1 MKFNYLDSTIKEKRG
16 LDKVA
21 IICNEKNITY
31 RDLNMYSMKMSKIV
45 DMMIKKTNDRVII
58 LLNKSIEAVIAIYG
72 VLFSECAYIPLD
84 YNLPEDRLLYIIEN
98 SGASV
103 VITDS
108 NAIDRI
114 KNDNINIICI
124 DEYNKS
130 AKYCEADVYWD
141 GIYKEYEDNVFYSS
155 NRNRIDDVAY
165 IIYTSGSTGVPKG
178 VMIPQKSVM
187 TFVRNMRE
195 NMHYCEDTV
204 YLNVSPL
211 YFDASVLDLFC
222 ILNVGGTL
230 VLLNNFLFP
239 NDILKIMEKY
249 RVTDTLLVSSI
260 LKLLASKLAKF
271 EKYDLSSLKTIWYGG
286 EGCPIDVLR
295 DIKRKLPNISFIHGY
310 GPTESTHT
318 ALWYKFDDIP
328 CDIAGYMP
336 IGKVL
341 PSVYAY
347 VLDENHRQVLP
358 GNKGE
363 LYIGGEQLM
372 IGYCNDDDKTRE
384 HLIDDP
390 FVLNKIIYRT
400 GDIVSVDDNG
410 LYWYHGRND
419 DMVKCGG
426 NLVYLSEIEHCL
438 LKHSMIK
445 DAIAMAV
452 PDNLYNN
459 KIVIA
464 IVLHSDNKQNNLE
477 QTLRQYIARKLPSY
491 MMPSIF
497 MFFDENDIP
506 RTQTGKAD
514 KKKLSLIINGEG
526 VTK

>member
-1 MKFNYLDSTIKEKRG
+1 MKYNYLDSTIKDKMA

-21 IICNEKNITY
+21 VICNEKKITY
-31 RDLNMYSMKMSKIV
+31 RELNMYSMKMSKIV
-45 DMMIKKTNDRVII
+45 DAMIKKTNDTVII

-72 VLFSECAYIPLD
+72 AIFSECAYIPLD
-84 YNLPEDRLLYIIEN
+84 YNLPEERLLYIIEN

-108 NAIDRI
+108 NAVDRI
-114 KNDNINIICI
+114 KKDINIICI

-130 AKYCEADVYWD
+130 AKKCEADVHWD
-141 GIYKEYEDNVFYSS
+141 GIYKEYDDNVFFGSH
-155 NRNRIDDVAY
+155 RNRLDDVAY

-178 VMIPQKSVM
+178 VMIPQKSIM
-187 TFVRNMRE
+187 TFVRDME
-195 NMHYCEDTV
+195 KNMHYCEDTV

-222 ILNVGGTL
+222 ILNMGGTL

-239 NDILKIMEKY
+239 NDILKVMEKY

-260 LKLLASKLAKF
+260 LKLLASKLAKI

-295 DIKRKLPNISFIHGY
+295 EIKRKLPNISFIHGY

-318 ALWYKFDDIP
+318 ALWYKFDEIP
-328 CDIAGYMP
+328 CEIVGYMP

-347 VLDENHRQVLP
+347 VLDENGKQVLP

-372 IGYCNDDDKTRE
+372 IGYCNDDAKTRE
-384 HLIDDP
+384 YLIDDP

-438 LKHSMIK
+438 LEHSLIK

-452 PDNLYNN
+452 ADNLYNN
-459 KIVIA
+459 KIVVA
-464 IVLHSDNKQNNLE
+464 IVLHLDNKQDNLE
-477 QTLRQYIARKLPSY
+477 QTLRQYIAQRLPSY
-491 MMPSIF
+491 MIPSIF

-526 VTK
+526 VIK